1 MYTYASKSLL
11 VSNMLLLGIVEVSRV
26 SIGR

>member
-11 VSNMLLLGIVEVSRV
+11 VSNMFLLGIVEVSRV